1 MPRGKELSP
10 SLRSR
15 ICELRRA
22 GYSWRELFHRFP
34 EIPKS
39 TIRSTVKSEEK
50 RGEDNLTLPRSG
62 APRKLT
68 EEQRDQIFDTVTT
81 DPHITIRDLLDS
93 VDNAVKA
100 RSLRYL
106 LRIDWKKVKWSD
118 KYMVRRGQ
126 GMRPIWTF
134 LSPREALRVQ
144 DVQEARRL
152 GAIRQM
158 FWAAFGHESRTPLVP
173 LVGNVNAIGIYKLYS
188 FILPWFLQPGD
199 IFMHDNASVHIARIV
214 KVLLEELGVN
224 LMALMKAEIYRLH
237 PELTHAE
244 DTVAIQHALVLAA
257 MEAWDSI
264 EESILQNLCETMP
277 NRVNAVIAAEVSM
290 TSIGRL
296 ACSAVSAVSEITV
309 AAASLNFD
317 FSLVKVEA
325 PREFHDLGQVLSHG
339 RRREAEDGALH
350 TTARRLAGLFGPL
363 LERTPDLYKAY
374 GTRSSEIVSNR
385 DVNPVGSKED
395 HGIFFEQVGAD
406 CTSIWAAATS
416 GDSAVAMHLLAC
428 MLARIW
434 EPDEAISVWVDIVA
448 ARKLEIQ
455 ADESLCGLEKLI
467 SDAAARQ
474 QISRE
479 QLAQWDTSA
488 RAWLRC
494 ADEANGIK
502 KKQTQLLLILKNIA
516 IAVNSITDTYKSVMH
531 AWKSAM
537 VLVENLLLGQPQEVR
552 DGAILLGLSAWHLY
566 PDLLVLGNTVTQ
578 VKQQDNL
585 VAPGGILTLGLAETH
600 SDQGHCGVSW
610 SLPLASL
617 NFYGDPITST
627 QTLDPDTSRLSSRD
641 LSYVGL
647 GSLLYE
653 WDLPSTTVS
662 QAVECLVELWAFLC
676 RNVGGLGPLSAPS
689 RGSVQSDSLG
699 LQPWKWLKMLCNAAR
714 SFLDAQGVERER
726 ACRLIQFGRRR
737 AEQFLSYDTG
747 LKTNFLGLLDSRA
760 FIGSLRDT
768 ETKISYLRQ
777 WASRS
782 FSDKDT
788 VLQYKVTKPA
798 ALSEKRYRYSQQST
812 VLDVI
817 ARLEGSLPD
826 GTTRS
831 EETQVHFETRPSAKG
846 QIYILLWGKPGD
858 AAIFVNRKED
868 RGDLIGNDTPSKFLS
883 LWTLAL
889 KTDAVR
895 PDILNQ
901 ILGVAMR
908 ENKDYF
914 TALDALSIAYE
925 TFENMPGATIDP
937 KVASHP
943 LKDSQWYISYATSQ
957 HLLYERTRE
966 EGRKQPVIPGMTLE
980 ECLAPAWQ
988 TPLTRCETFACIA
1001 FFDTGNTDIQPDQ
1014 LGSVMAISCGN
1025 SIYIA
1030 LQLLKDPSKVDT
1042 QHQVRRIAG
1051 NIGQAG
1057 IGFLVPPAKPRV
1069 RAINND
1075 SWQVINHNSFDER
1088 QENSFGATSCH
1099 LSFTNYRMPIALRHQ
1114 VHGRQD
1120 VEAYFIETVA
1130 SIYDCGKWVGD
1141 LDILGSLAS
1150 MNLIRV
1156 SHDESCVAEP
1166 TTSAVLNCR
1175 LTSIDNWEE
1184 FLDRPKN
1191 AVVARAHRNWLARLV
1206 LTSFA
1211 IERGY
1216 KVFVFPESVCWSCCA
1231 KAHMSFGDYEV
1242 LIL

>member
-1 MPRGKELSP
+1 
-10 SLRSR
+10 
-15 ICELRRA
+15 
-22 GYSWRELFHRFP
+22 
-34 EIPKS
+34 
-39 TIRSTVKSEEK
+39 
-50 RGEDNLTLPRSG
+50 
-62 APRKLT
+62 
-68 EEQRDQIFDTVTT
+68 
-81 DPHITIRDLLDS
+81 
-93 VDNAVKA
+93 
-100 RSLRYL
+100 
-106 LRIDWKKVKWSD
+106 
-118 KYMVRRGQ
+118 
-126 GMRPIWTF
+126 
-134 LSPREALRVQ
+134 
-144 DVQEARRL
+144 
-152 GAIRQM
+152 
-158 FWAAFGHESRTPLVP
+158 
-173 LVGNVNAIGIYKLYS
+173 
-188 FILPWFLQPGD
+188 
-199 IFMHDNASVHIARIV
+199 
-214 KVLLEELGVN
+214 
-224 LMALMKAEIYRLH
+224 
-237 PELTHAE
+237 
-244 DTVAIQHALVLAA
+244 
-257 MEAWDSI
+257 
-264 EESILQNLCETMP
+264 
-277 NRVNAVIAAEVSM
+277 M

-363 LERTPDLYKAY
+363 LERTPDLFKAY

-455 ADESLCGLEKLI
+455 ADESLCGLEKLV

-516 IAVNSITDTYKSVMH
+516 IAVNSITDTYKSVMQ

-578 VKQQDNL
+578 VKQRDTL
-585 VAPGGILTLGLAETH
+585 VAPGGILTVGLAETH

-647 GSLLYE
+647 GSLLHE

-676 RNVGGLGPLSAPS
+676 RNIGGPA
-689 RGSVQSDSLG
+689 QSDSLR
-699 LQPWKWLKMLCNAAR
+699 LQPWKWLKMLCNAAK
-714 SFLDAQGVERER
+714 SFLDAQGVEKER
-726 ACRLIQFGRRR
+726 AYRLLQFGRRR
-737 AEQFLSYDTG
+737 AEQFLSYDSG
-747 LKTNFLGLLDSRA
+747 PKTNFLGLLDSRA

-768 ETKISYLRQ
+768 ETKIYYLRQ

-798 ALSEKRYRYSQQST
+798 ALSEKRYRYSQQSA
-812 VLDVI
+812 VVDDMAKLQD
-817 ARLEGSLPD
+817 SLPD

-831 EETQVHFETRPSAKG
+831 EETHVHFEYATAIKTKSLACKRDARGVELPTTCHKRWITIVSEDPEASSCGECNCKKYELNFCNCKRHLCSSIWKTHSPEPALTENRASSLSLTGESITLEEQRVIYSDPAYDCESVIWHGSPHTYNDRARHRARHSAKG

-858 AAIFVNRKED
+858 AAIFVNRNED

-889 KTDAVR
+889 KSDAVR
-895 PDILNQ
+895 PEILNG
-901 ILGVAMR
+901 ILDVAMR

-957 HLLYERTRE
+957 HVAYEWTRE
-966 EGRKQPVIPGMTLE
+966 EGRNQPVIPGMTLE
-980 ECLAPAWQ
+980 ECYAPVWQ
-988 TPLTRCETFACIA
+988 MPLTRCETFACIA

-1014 LGSVMAISCGN
+1014 LESVMAISCGN

-1057 IGFLVPPAKPRV
+1057 ISFLVPPAKPRV

-1156 SHDESCVAEP
+1156 GHDASCVAEP

-1191 AVVARAHRNWLARLV
+1191 AAVARAHRNWLARLV